1 MTSILLTTLNS
12 SYQHAAF
19 GLRYLRANLGELRD
33 QSRIFEFTTDR
44 TARDVAEVLISQNPK
59 IIGLSVYIWNAK
71 QTLDLVSLLK
81 KLAPDVIL
89 VLGGPEISFETEK
102 QELFQWVD
110 YVVGGEGDFIFR
122 ELCLKLLAGEKP
134 AEKILR
140 GALPDIAS
148 IQMPYAEYNDED
160 IKNRVI
166 YVEASRGC
174 PYKCEYC
181 LSSLDK
187 SVRNFSLEKFLTEM
201 QTLLDR
207 GVRQFK
213 FIDRTFNLSPSI
225 STQILQFFLKNIQL
239 GLFLHFEMVPD
250 RLPDELKELIV
261 QFPAGSLQFE
271 IGVQTLNPQVA
282 ALVSRRNDYQ
292 KMKDNLRFLREKTSV
307 HTHVDLIAGLP
318 GEDLASFA
326 KGFDELVELEP
337 DEVQVGVLKRLRG
350 TPIIRHDQTWQ
361 MIYQEQ
367 SPYQVIGTKMVSFL
381 ELQQINRFSKHWDQI
396 ANSGQFIETTK
407 FLRQQAQFSQTSFF
421 GLFAELSQFLTQK
434 FPTSQNVGL
443 VNLFQSVFQ
452 FLTLAKN
459 HSETEIKDLLA
470 KDYARSGRHDLPSF
484 LKSESSVSTKTQM
497 FPATPK
503 RQRLHLSQESPKLT
517 T

>member
-1 MTSILLTTLNS
+1 MTPILLTTLNS

-33 QSRIFEFTTDR
+33 QSRILEFTTDR
-44 TARDVAEVLISQNPK
+44 TARDVAEVLLSQNPK
-59 IIGLSVYIWNAK
+59 IIGLGVYIWNTK
-71 QTLDLVSLLK
+71 QTLELVSLLK
-81 KLAPDVIL
+81 KLAPDVVL
-89 VLGGPEISFETEK
+89 VLGGPEVSFETEK
-102 QELFQWVD
+102 QELFQWAD
-110 YVVGGEGDFIFR
+110 YVVCGEADFLFR
-122 ELCLKLLAGEKP
+122 ELCTKILAGDKP
-134 AEKILR
+134 SEKILR
-140 GALPDIAS
+140 GALPEIGA
-148 IQMPYAEYNDED
+148 IQLPYSEYSDED
-160 IKNRVI
+160 IKNRII

-187 SVRNFSLEKFLTEM
+187 SVRNFSLHQFLSEM
-201 QTLLDR
+201 QILLDR

-213 FIDRTFNLSPSI
+213 FIDRTFNLSPST

-318 GEDLASFA
+318 GEDIGSFA
-326 KGFDELVELEP
+326 KGFDELVLLEP
-337 DEVQVGVLKRLRG
+337 DEIQVGILKRLRG
-350 TPIIRHDQTWQ
+350 TPIVRHDQNWQ
-361 MIYQEQ
+361 MLYQEQ
-367 SPYQVIGTKMVSFL
+367 SPYQVISTKMISFA

-407 FLRQQAQFSQTSFF
+407 YLRNHAVSSQQSFF
-421 GLFAELSQFLTQK
+421 QLFAELSQFLTQK
-434 FPTSQNVGL
+434 FPTSQNVGV
-443 VNLFQSVFQ
+443 VNLFHGVFQ
-452 FLTLAKN
+452 FLLQAKLLPEN
-459 HSETEIKDLLA
+459 EVKTLLA
-470 KDYARSGRHDLPSF
+470 KDYARSGRHDLPTF
-484 LKSESSVSTKTQM
+484 LKMRTSVDLGNSRKAQASSSV
-497 FPATPK
+497 PK
-503 RQRLHLSQESPKLT
+503 RQRLHLSHENP
-517 T
+517 

>member
-1 MTSILLTTLNS
+1 MIPILLATLNS

-33 QSRIFEFTTDR
+33 QSQILEFTTDR

-59 IIGLSVYIWNAK
+59 IIGLGVYIWNAK
-71 QTLDLVSLLK
+71 QTLELASLLK
-81 KLAPDVIL
+81 KLAPDVVV

-102 QELFQWVD
+102 QELFQWAD
-110 YVVGGEGDFIFR
+110 YVVCGEGDFIFR
-122 ELCLKLLAGEKP
+122 ELCLKLLAGDKP

-140 GALPDIAS
+140 GALPDIAA
-148 IQMPYAEYNDED
+148 IQLPYAEYNDED

-187 SVRNFSLEKFLTEM
+187 SVRNFSLEKFLAEM
-201 QTLLDR
+201 QTLLNR

-225 STQILQFFLKNIQL
+225 STQILQFFLNNIEL

-250 RLPDELKELIV
+250 RLPNELKDLIV
-261 QFPAGSLQFE
+261 QFPAGRLQFE

-292 KMKDNLRFLREKTSV
+292 KMKENLRFLREKTLV

-318 GEDLASFA
+318 GEDLASFS
-326 KGFDELVELEP
+326 KGFDDLVALEP
-337 DEVQVGVLKRLRG
+337 DEIQVGVLKRLRG

-367 SPYQVIGTKMVSFL
+367 PPYQVMSTKMISFF

-396 ANSGQFIETTK
+396 ANSGQFVETAK
-407 FLRQQAQFSQTSFF
+407 FLRRQAELSQSSFF
-421 GLFAELSQFLTQK
+421 ELFAELSQFLTRK
-434 FPTSQNVGL
+434 FPTSQNIGL
-443 VNLFQSVFQ
+443 VNLFQGVFQ
-452 FLTLAKN
+452 FLTVEKS
-459 HSETEIKDLLA
+459 HPESDIKALLA
-470 KDYARSGRHDLPSF
+470 KDYARHGRHDLPSF
-484 LKSESSVSTKTQM
+484 LKNESSVSAKPRI

-503 RQRLHLSQESPKLT
+503 RQRLHLS
-517 T
+517 